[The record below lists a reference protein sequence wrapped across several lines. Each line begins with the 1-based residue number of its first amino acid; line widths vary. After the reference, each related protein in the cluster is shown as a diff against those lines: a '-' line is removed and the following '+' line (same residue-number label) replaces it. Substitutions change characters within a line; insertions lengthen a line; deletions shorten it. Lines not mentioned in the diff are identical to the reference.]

1 MIELLGYTNS
11 AYVNPYYLTLMKWCS
26 KLNLLTVSE
35 CNRLIMA
42 LKQNDKSTINELL
55 ADKYEKI
62 FETLTANYSSIMDK
76 EQLDSLLLEVKNKLV
91 YQLSL
96 FD

>member
-1 MIELLGYTNS
+1 
-11 AYVNPYYLTLMKWCS
+11 
-26 KLNLLTVSE
+26 
-35 CNRLIMA
+35 MA
-42 LKQNDKSTINELL
+42 LKQNNKSTISELL

-96 FD
+96 FN

>member
-1 MIELLGYTNS
+1 
-11 AYVNPYYLTLMKWCS
+11 
-26 KLNLLTVSE
+26 
-35 CNRLIMA
+35 MA

>member
-1 MIELLGYTNS
+1 MIG
-11 AYVNPYYLTLMKWCS
+11 AYKIETQV
-26 KLNLLTVSE
+26 
-35 CNRLIMA
+35 I
-42 LKQNDKSTINELL
+42 DKSTINELL